1 MNLKSV
7 ISVLAVVGF
16 SLSAWS
22 GNIDTSKSEVT
33 WTGSKVIGDSHV
45 GNVKVKDGE
54 VKYKNGEP
62 TSANVVIDMTTITNN
77 DLKDPKWNKKL
88 VGHLNSDD
96 FFSTSKYKT
105 ATLDAK
111 SIKKASDK
119 FYFVTGDLKIKGKS
133 NPVKVKVEVLEDKK
147 DYQVVKADFEFDRT
161 KWGIKYN
168 SGSFFSDLGDKMIA
182 DEVKLS
188 VKLHVK
194 KDAKKK

>member
-1 MNLKSV
+1 MKLKS
-7 ISVLAVVGF
+7 IITVLSILGF

-54 VKYKNGEP
+54 VKYKEGEP
-62 TSANVVIDMTTITNN
+62 TSAKVVIDMTSITNN

-88 VGHLNSDD
+88 VGHLKSDD
-96 FFSTSKYKT
+96 FFSTDKHKT
-105 ATLDAK
+105 ATLNAK
-111 SIKKASDK
+111 EIKKASDK
-119 FYFVTGDLKIKGKS
+119 FYFVTGDLKIKNKS
-133 NPVKVKVEVLEDKK
+133 NPVKVKVEVVEDKK

-168 SGSFFSDLGDKMIA
+168 SGSFFSDLGDKMIS
-182 DEVKLS
+182 DDVKLS

-194 KDAKKK
+194 KSKKK

>member
-1 MNLKSV
+1 MNLKSIITA
-7 ISVLAVVGF
+7 ISVVGF

-22 GNIDTSKSEVT
+22 SNIDTSKSEVT

-45 GNVKVKDGE
+45 GNVKVKGGE

-96 FFSTSKYKT
+96 FFSTNKHKT

-119 FYFVTGDLKIKGKS
+119 FYFVNGDLKIKGKS